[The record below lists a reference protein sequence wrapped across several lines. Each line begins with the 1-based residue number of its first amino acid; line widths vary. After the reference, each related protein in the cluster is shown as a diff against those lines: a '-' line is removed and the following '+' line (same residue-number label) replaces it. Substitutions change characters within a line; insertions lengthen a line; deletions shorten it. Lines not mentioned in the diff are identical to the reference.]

1 MRCYDI
7 FTMKKIALVMLAAT
21 LCAQTAGIGIFE
33 GASDVGAPSH
43 KGSVTYDAA
52 RKEYRVTG
60 GGNNMWAGRDDFFFV
75 WRKVTGDVVIT
86 ANLKI
91 ISGGAPHRK
100 AGLIIRK
107 DLEPGSVYAD
117 AIVHGSGLTAL
128 QWREKPDEVT
138 RTVHFPIESPT
149 RLRLE
154 RRRNVVTLYAGKEGG
169 ALVEMGNTEVPPFGP
184 MYAGLAVCA
193 HDDAAETTAVFSD
206 VTVDVLPPAAPA
218 PKKK

>member
-1 MRCYDI
+1 
-7 FTMKKIALVMLAAT
+7 MKKIVLVALGLVSTAV
-21 LCAQTAGIGIFE
+21 AQTNGSLGIFE
-33 GASDVGAPSH
+33 GASDVGTPSH
-43 KGSVTYDAA
+43 KGSVVYDVA

-60 GGNNMWAGRDDFFFV
+60 GGNNMWGSRDDFFFV
-75 WRKVTGDVVIT
+75 WRKVAGDVVLT

-91 ISGGAPHRK
+91 VTGGVPHRK

-107 DLEPGSVYAD
+107 DLEPGSVYTD
-117 AIVHGSGLTAL
+117 AVVHGSGLTAL
-128 QWREKPDEVT
+128 QWREKPDDVT
-138 RTVHFPIESPT
+138 RTIHFPVDGPT

-169 ALVEMGNTEVPPFGP
+169 PLLEMGNTEVAPFTP

-206 VTVDVLPPAAPA
+206 VSLEALQPAGPA
-218 PKKK
+218 SGKK